1 MDSFQ
6 LFLLGKGGEV
16 EVLLGYYLDDLLQLK
31 EQHTEDVTQWHKDM
45 NFIFEWQNLVFNM
58 ITQRNKIRIFKPLCE
73 KFSFYL

>member
-45 NFIFEWQNLVFNM
+45 YFILE
-58 ITQRNKIRIFKPLCE
+58 
-73 KFSFYL
+73 